1 MKTLR
6 QSVDP
11 DDMLAPPRPRLA
23 RLRLRAICRRAA
35 PGLPAVPRA
44 RQSCSVWSRNQRL
57 IHQPPAEAR
66 QKGEKIRSPV
76 SRGEV
81 SAAIPCHVARFG
93 IFSDELPR
101 SCIRCGSAFALLPPN
116 RAADRCFERCASSF
130 ETKERSFVSLQR
142 DFLWL

>member
-44 RQSCSVWSRNQRL
+44 RQSCSVSE
-57 IHQPPAEAR
+57 PAAYTSAACRSATKRKE
-66 QKGEKIRSPV
+66 IRSQA

-81 SAAIPCHVARFG
+81 SAAIRCHVARFG
-93 IFSDELPR
+93 ICSDEL
-101 SCIRCGSAFALLPPN
+101 STQAAFGAAALSHYC
-116 RAADRCFERCASSF
+116 RRTERQIGALNAPSVSF

-142 DFLWL
+142 